1 MKNQWVKTVG
11 GEAVNMHQI
20 LFLEPLAYE
29 GVDGK
34 FVGRVQAVAP
44 GGKCFTL
51 MMETF
56 DTLKNAQEAVERF
69 MVRKLEDM
77 R

>member
-1 MKNQWVKTVG
+1 MKPQWMRTVT

-20 LFLEPLAYE
+20 LFLEPTAYTSA
-29 GVDGK
+29 DGK

-44 GGKCFTL
+44 GGKVFTL
-51 MMETF
+51 MLETF

-69 MVRKLEDM
+69 MVRKLEDL